1 MNYYGDNNRWFLARV
16 VRSVTGSSKD
26 GLFDRVQIRV
36 IGLHSPDVPD
46 KDLPYAKCMI
56 PTTEGGVSGIGLI
69 PQLLEGAFVFGIFL
83 DGSASQKPLILGS
96 LGHQGIPSSVQR
108 DRIDKTNPGQPLTSQ
123 YVTQGIILDKKLETL
138 YNNGDSDFNTKMI
151 IIMQYLVKAGLSTRA
166 AAGITGNLMKESL
179 LDPTAE
185 NRSSIEN
192 SFGLAQWNA
201 NVGRYQQLVSFAE
214 TRNKP
219 WEDFFTQLEFLI
231 IDMKT
236 NPAHKVW
243 NHLSD
248 PFKTTNF
255 DQGPGESNAT
265 WYFLR
270 KYEVAAYSDNELNE
284 RQQNAKQAFDG
295 YYESL
300 KVTANYK
307 SSQQFVVG

>member
-16 VRSVTGSSKD
+16 VRGVTGSAKD

-46 KDLPYAKCMI
+46 KDLPYAKCVI

-69 PQLLEGAFVFGIFL
+69 PQLLEGAFVFGVFL
-83 DGSASQKPLILGS
+83 DGDKSQKPIILGS

-108 DRIDKTNPGQPLTSQ
+108 DRINKTNPGQPLSSQ
-123 YVTQGIILDKKLETL
+123 YVVEGIILDKKLETL
-138 YNNGDSDFNTKMI
+138 YNNGETDFNTKMI
-151 IIMQYLVKAGLSTRA
+151 IIMQFLIKTGLSPIA
-166 AAGITGNLMKESL
+166 SAGITGNLMKESL

-201 NVGRYQQLVSFAE
+201 NVGRYQQLVAYANR
-214 TRNKP
+214 RNKP

-243 NHLSD
+243 NHLRN
-248 PFKTTNF
+248 PYRTTNF
-255 DQGPGESNAT
+255 DQGAGESNAT
-265 WYFLR
+265 WYFLT
-270 KYEVAAYSDNELNE
+270 KYEVAAYSTNELNE
-284 RQQNAKQAFDG
+284 RQANAQKAFDG
-295 YYESL
+295 YEESL
-300 KVTANYK
+300 KVTAAYK
-307 SSQQFVVG
+307 STQQFTPV